1 MRNTFDIEREIAACR
16 VWALRLAARVVGN
29 SNAEDVV
36 QIASLKAFEQRG
48 TFNPEL
54 ASFST
59 WFSKIVT
66 NTALDTKKSA
76 WSQRVNTGQ
85 FAPTYD
91 DDTPDEDRKWV
102 EHVFRPLSLST
113 EEQALTR
120 TELDGYLG
128 QLTPE
133 QRVIVCLIAEGFV
146 YEEISDAMGRRIEAL
161 RMQVSRLRKRLT
173 QAQSDSK
180 REGDRL

>member
-1 MRNTFDIEREIAACR
+1 MRNTFDIDRELAACR
-16 VWALRLAARVVGN
+16 PRAVRLAARVVGN
-29 SNAEDVV
+29 ANAEDVV
-36 QIASLKAFEQRG
+36 QVASLKAFEQRG
-48 TFNPEL
+48 TFDPGI

-85 FAPTYD
+85 FAPSHN
-91 DDTPDEDRKWV
+91 DDTLAEDRQWV
-102 EHVFRPLSLST
+102 EQMFCPLSLST

-120 TELDGYLG
+120 TELDSYLG
-128 QLTPE
+128 QLNLE
-133 QRVIVCLIAEGFV
+133 QRVIVCLIAEGFT
-146 YEEISDAMGRRIEAL
+146 YEEISDALGRRIEAL

-173 QAQSDSK
+173 LDQSDRK
-180 REGDRL
+180 N